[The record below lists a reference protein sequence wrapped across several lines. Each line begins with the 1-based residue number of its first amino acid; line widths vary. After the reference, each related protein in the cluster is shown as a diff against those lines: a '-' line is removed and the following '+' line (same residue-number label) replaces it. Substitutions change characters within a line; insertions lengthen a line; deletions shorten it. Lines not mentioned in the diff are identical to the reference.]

1 MAINNEIRIC
11 IEFGILKKRYCALC
25 GEKLKRKII
34 QTDQIYTYKPFCLP
48 FLKERQAKRII
59 VIPVYYCKKCD
70 YMIDYDSQK
79 QIYIKQKENNTY
91 ILSDGK
97 SLVKKLKVK

>member
-1 MAINNEIRIC
+1 V
-11 IEFGILKKRYCALC
+11 
-25 GEKLKRKII
+25 
-34 QTDQIYTYKPFCLP
+34 YTN
-48 FLKERQAKRII
+48 KRII

-79 QIYIKQKENNTY
+79 EIYIKQKENSTY